1 MRRFSKIGLS
11 AIGLGALAALTAWSG
26 VAEAQAQTAR
36 ERPLVL
42 TVRPRSFL
50 DPGPAAPVGS
60 MNRYVTTGQNS
71 LVTSPP
77 WSQNDRF
84 NPNLPSGPGEPFV
97 GGTNPFDPIATG
109 SIR

>member
-1 MRRFSKIGLS
+1 MRRFSV
-11 AIGLGALAALTAWSG
+11 IGLGALAAILALSG
-26 VAEAQAQTAR
+26 FAEAQAQASR

-77 WSQNDRF
+77 WSENDRWS
-84 NPNLPSGPGEPFV
+84 PNLPSGPGQPFV
-97 GGTNPFDPIATG
+97 GARNPFDPIETTG